1 MKTHHPIP
9 TEKNIYMEELWDI
22 RRVSQ
27 YLGIK
32 RSTLYAMIER
42 KEIPHYRIGR
52 LARFRLAEIDE
63 WLLAKMCESQEKKT
77 QRVCRRR
84 LSPPTSASQIVRTA
98 SDEVNPGRYNGSGK
112 SDRIKGLGKEG

>member
-1 MKTHHPIP
+1 
-9 TEKNIYMEELWDI
+9 MEELWDI
-22 RRVSQ
+22 KRVSQ

-52 LARFRLAEIDE
+52 LARFRPVEIDA
-63 WLLAKMCESQEKKT
+63 WLLTKKQETEKPVRMAKPASSP
-77 QRVCRRR
+77 
-84 LSPPTSASQIVRTA
+84 LSPAAQIVRA
-98 SDEVNPGRYNGSGK
+98 AIDEVNPGRYNRSGK

>member
-1 MKTHHPIP
+1 MD
-9 TEKNIYMEELWDI
+9 ELWDI

-52 LARFRLAEIDE
+52 LARFRPEEINE
-63 WLLAKMCESQEKKT
+63 WLLTKKQA
-77 QRVCRRR
+77 QRERPTGRTSRRR
-84 LSPPTSASQIVRTA
+84 TNSLSPAAQLVKAAI
-98 SDEVNPGRYNGSGK
+98 DEVNPGRYNRSGK

>member
-1 MKTHHPIP
+1 
-9 TEKNIYMEELWDI
+9 MEELWDI

-52 LARFRLAEIDE
+52 LARFRQAEIDA
-63 WLLAKMCESQEKKT
+63 WLLAKKCEDQSEKKT
-77 QRVCRRR
+77 QRACRKR
-84 LSPPTSASQIVRTA
+84 LSPPSSASQIVRA
-98 SDEVNPGRYNGSGK
+98 AIDGLKPRGYNSSGK

>member
-1 MKTHHPIP
+1 
-9 TEKNIYMEELWDI
+9 MEELWDI

-52 LARFRLAEIDE
+52 LARFRQAEIDA
-63 WLLAKMCESQEKKT
+63 WLLTKKRETEKPV
-77 QRVCRRR
+77 RM
-84 LSPPTSASQIVRTA
+84 ARTA
-98 SDEVNPGRYNGSGK
+98 GSPCLPSSIVKAAIDEAEPRTV
-112 SDRIKGLGKEG
+112 